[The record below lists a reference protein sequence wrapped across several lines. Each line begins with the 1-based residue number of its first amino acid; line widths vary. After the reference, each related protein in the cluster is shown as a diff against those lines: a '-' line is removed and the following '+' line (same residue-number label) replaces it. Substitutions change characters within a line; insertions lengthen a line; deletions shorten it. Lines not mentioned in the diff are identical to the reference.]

1 MNITLALSA
10 FQSLAQLL
18 IEARANGSLTDAQ
31 LQTAALSED
40 SDTRNHAAAFIA
52 QLEGK
57 Q

>member
-18 IEARANGSLTDAQ
+18 IEARANGALTDAQ
-31 LQTAALSED
+31 LQAAAISED
-40 SDTRNHAAAFIA
+40 AATRNHAAAFIA
-52 QLEGK
+52 QLETK